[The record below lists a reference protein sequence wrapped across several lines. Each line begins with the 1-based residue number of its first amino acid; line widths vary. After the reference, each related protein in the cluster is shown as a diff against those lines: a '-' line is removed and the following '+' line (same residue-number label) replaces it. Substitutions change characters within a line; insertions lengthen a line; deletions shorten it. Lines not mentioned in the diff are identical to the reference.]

1 MSSFVMTMTHDD
13 GNANHKKN
21 IRNIAMRQCANLKGA
36 GMRVFPSWTVLGGPT
51 FTVVVGPVL
60 IT

>member
-1 MSSFVMTMTHDD
+1 MTMTHDD